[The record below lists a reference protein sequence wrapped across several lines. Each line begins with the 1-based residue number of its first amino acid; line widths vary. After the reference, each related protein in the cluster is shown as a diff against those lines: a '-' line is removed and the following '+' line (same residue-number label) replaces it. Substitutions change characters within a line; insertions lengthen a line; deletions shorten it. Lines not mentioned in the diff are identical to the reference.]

1 MVWAQAVDAVEVLRY
16 NGRASGK
23 GSGQV
28 LRQLKYFQSVVRL
41 RSCSQATEETYLSQ
55 SAISQQMQALVAN
68 DELYA
73 IQAAS
78 TEPLEEA
85 DPAAL
90 SSFMPSTAPK
100 TSRKPSSFS
109 CTIFSDIVCCLLSNV
124 CVVTSFYQS
133 LQAMSSFMHFPICA
147 TYCTLS
153 GQNIRLN
160 QHKGIYRPAYG

>member
-1 MVWAQAVDAVEVLRY
+1 MGWTMVWAQAVDAVEVLRY

-23 GSGQV
+23 GGGQV

-41 RSCSQATEETYLSQ
+41 RSCSQAIEENYLSQ
-55 SAISQQMQALVAN
+55 SAISQQMQALVAE
-68 DELYA
+68 DELCA

-90 SSFMPSTAPK
+90 SSFMPSAAPK

-109 CTIFSDIVCCLLSNV
+109 CTIFSDIVC
-124 CVVTSFYQS
+124 VVTSFCQS
-133 LQAMSSFMHFPICA
+133 LQAMSFFMHFPICA
-147 TYCTLS
+147 AYCTLS